1 MIKKMKDLYHENFTT
16 LKKEIEEDSKKWLIE

>member
-16 LKKEIEEDSKKWLIE
+16 LKKEIEEDSKKMAY